1 MIMGVILKAGKEI
14 DRGIWTGGSHYIEEY
29 PDQEITICDEC
40 DAYDIEN
47 ERTYKHEHL
56 ISFLELQ
63 DNGNGW
69 EVVYDSREGID
80 RTVDYPL
87 PSWFGDIS
95 KPIPNHR
102 HKMKGKDMEEEFIG
116 YIR

>member
-40 DAYDIEN
+40 DAYDVKN
-47 ERTYKHEHL
+47 QRTFKHENL

-80 RTVDYPL
+80 RTTYYDL
-87 PSWFGDIS
+87 PKWFYDANAG
-95 KPIPNHR
+95 IPNVKS
-102 HKMKGKDMEEEFIG
+102 KMVGKDVEKEFKG